1 MDAHQVILVP
11 IVTEAV
17 FDLIEE
23 HNKLVFYVNTKS
35 NKAQIKE
42 AFTELFG
49 VVPLDINTAFTPTGQ
64 KKAFLKLPDT
74 VVALDMA
81 TEWGIL

>member
-1 MDAHQVILVP
+1 MDAQQVILTP

-17 FDLIEE
+17 FDLIES
-23 HNKLVFYVNTKS
+23 HNKLVFYVNPKS

-42 AFTELFG
+42 AFIELFE
-49 VVPLDINTAFTPTGQ
+49 VVPLNINTAFTPTGE
-64 KKAFLKLPDT
+64 KKAYLKLPDT

>member
-1 MDAHQVILVP
+1 MDAYQIILTP

-17 FDLIEE
+17 FDLIEIQ
-23 HNKLVFYVNTKS
+23 NKLVFYVNAKARKS
-35 NKAQIKE
+35 QIKL
-42 AFTELFG
+42 AFNELFG
-49 VVPLDINTAFTPTGQ
+49 IMPIDCNTAFTPDGQ
-64 KKAFLKLPDT
+64 KKAFLKLPSE

>member
-1 MDAHQVILVP
+1 MDAQQVILIP

-17 FDLIEE
+17 FDLIES
-23 HNKLVFYVNTKS
+23 HNKLVFYVNPKS
-35 NKAQIKE
+35 NKAQIKQ
-42 AFTELFG
+42 AFTELFD
-49 VVPLDINTAFTPTGQ
+49 VVPLNINTAFTPTGQ
-64 KKAFLKLPDT
+64 KKAYLQLPDT

>member
-1 MDAHQVILVP
+1 MDAQQVILTP

-17 FDLIEE
+17 FDLIES

-49 VVPLDINTAFTPTGQ
+49 VIPLSINTAFTPTGE
-64 KKAFLKLPDT
+64 KKAYLKLPDT

>member
-1 MDAHQVILVP
+1 MDAVQIILTP

-17 FDLIEE
+17 FDLIEQQ
-23 HNKLVFYVNTKS
+23 NKLVFYVNTKS
-35 NKAQIKE
+35 NKAQIKL
-42 AFTELFG
+42 AFNELFG
-49 VVPLDINTAFTPTGQ
+49 VMPLDIQTAFTPTGQ

-74 VVALDMA
+74 VVALDIA

>member
-1 MDAHQVILVP
+1 MDPHQVILTP

-17 FDLIEE
+17 FDLIESQ
-23 HNKLVFYVNTKS
+23 NKLVFYVNTKS
-35 NKAQIKE
+35 NKAQIKI
-42 AFTELFG
+42 AFEELFG
-49 VVPLDINTAFTPTGQ
+49 VTPININTAFTPDGQ

-81 TEWGIL
+81 TEWGVL